1 MFRTL
6 FLLLLSLPL
15 CAVPIE
21 KVEEVFS
28 ADYVLKG
35 SSDDE
40 DVMLCLHGF
49 GMDETIAC
57 FVHDTKMA
65 PYHLVGF
72 NFPDWG
78 DEIDITKPEQLCFGT
93 IAELKP
99 AILRLHSL
107 VTNLHA
113 ERIHLYGFSAGG
125 GAAVNL
131 LSVLRCHRFQKEL
144 GLTADEM
151 DAIYAAIERGTVVL
165 DCPLKSID
173 EIADAREAESL
184 YLQDESSSDIQYL
197 KRCAAIYKANDLRPI
212 DSLLKLSGSKLNVV
226 LVLQQPDDIVSNR
239 DDALFVK
246 RLEAANCAGK
256 TVIVYGPEGCHVP
269 AMPSLVTAY
278 TTYIL

>member
-1 MFRTL
+1 MLRTL

-15 CAVPIE
+15 CAVPID
-21 KVEEVFS
+21 KVEEVFAS
-28 ADYVLKG
+28 DYVLKG
-35 SSDDE
+35 FSDDE

-49 GMDETIAC
+49 GMDETIAS

-99 AILRLHSL
+99 VILRLHSCL
-107 VTNLHA
+107 THLHA

-131 LSVLRCHRFQKEL
+131 LGVLKCHRFQKEL
-144 GLTADEM
+144 GLTVDEM
-151 DAIYAAIERGTVVL
+151 DAIYGAIERGTVVL

-173 EIADAREAESL
+173 EIFDERKAENL
-184 YLQDESSSDIQYL
+184 YLEDESATDLHYL
-197 KRCAAIYKANDLRPI
+197 KRCGDIYKANDLRPI
-212 DSLLKLSGSKLNVV
+212 DSLLKLSGSKLNVL
-226 LVLQQPDDIVSNR
+226 LVLQQPDDIVGNR
-239 DDALFVK
+239 DDALFVE

-256 TVIVYGPEGCHVP
+256 TIIVYGPEGCHVP

-278 TTYIL
+278 SQFR